1 MGPHASRQR
10 KRRALQSKNIAGWCR
25 EMQAMCSSHPT
36 TTIIGHPA
44 AAAATRNVPS
54 LVPFAGGLWRDS

>member
-10 KRRALQSKNIAGWCR
+10 KRELQSKNIAAWCR

-36 TTIIGHPA
+36 TIVGQPA
-44 AAAATRNVPS
+44 AGAATRNVPS
-54 LVPFAGGLWRDS
+54 LDPFAGGLWWDN